1 MHSSEAA
8 SLRSIRVLPVTKG
21 MQHDFVFKNVVAE
34 AVVSPTHAP
43 LSFTRFQAGEFFDFV
58 PSTAVVGIVAEDLN
72 QFFKGAD

>member
-1 MHSSEAA
+1 
-8 SLRSIRVLPVTKG
+8 
-21 MQHDFVFKNVVAE
+21 
-34 AVVSPTHAP
+34 